1 MKSKRKVLRLI
12 CILLTVILMSTL
24 LSGCK
29 SASLKANKLAL
40 TTVGTVGEYNV
51 PYEELYFLAMSYKT
65 DGITA
70 EDLWANVSENIKAN
84 YAILTLCDAYAQ
96 DYTEDEID
104 DSVQKYI
111 DSVIDE
117 DFGGSRKDYI
127 TALEES
133 YMTDHYVR
141 FTAKVD
147 IMYDSLATKLATD
160 SEIETDEEKVID
172 YISKN
177 FVRTWHF
184 MIANNN
190 NDDPAV
196 NLANAE
202 AALSDLRNGS
212 TTMYKLIGG
221 PLNEDLLIGIDG
233 YTFARGS
240 MEKAYEEAAFSL
252 EVGQFSEVI
261 SAKGELA
268 NGEYTDCYYIIERLP
283 LDKDFIKKNYAS
295 LYEKYEESIIADKLS
310 AIEEELEFVPNE
322 YAASLDILDLEP
334 IDAGTDVSAIIAV
347 CVSVGVASGI
357 AVAVVFSVRHFKKK
371 KAMLIAEAKARKNK

>member
-84 YAILTLCDAYAQ
+84 YAILTLCDAYSQ
-96 DYTEDEID
+96 DHTEDEID

-172 YISKN
+172 YIGKN

-202 AALSDLRNGS
+202 AALSDLKNGS

>member
-84 YAILTLCDAYAQ
+84 YAILTLCDAYSQ